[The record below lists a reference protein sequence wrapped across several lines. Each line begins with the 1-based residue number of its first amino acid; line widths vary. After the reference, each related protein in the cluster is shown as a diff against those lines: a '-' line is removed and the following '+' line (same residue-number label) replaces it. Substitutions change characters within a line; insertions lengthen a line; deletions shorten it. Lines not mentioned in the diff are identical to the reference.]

1 MNQNNQYTMLPE
13 AFCER
18 MRRLLGDEAEE
29 FFNSYEKERAYG
41 LRYNPLKFASAEAF
55 ENSLSQTAV
64 WELQPVPWCQEGY
77 YYQAKDQPGKHPW
90 HQAGA
95 YYIQEPSAM
104 SVVELLAPK
113 PGEKIC
119 DLCAA
124 PGGKTTQ
131 IAGKMQGQGLLVA
144 NECYGSRAK
153 ILAQNVE
160 RMGIRN
166 AMVLNESTER
176 LAQGLPEFFDRILV
190 DAPCSGEGM
199 FRKDPQAVSE
209 WSAENV
215 QLCAKRQRQILRH
228 AAGMLKPGGV
238 LVYST
243 CTFAPEENEQC
254 IARFLEDY
262 KEFSLD
268 HCAFGERYFS
278 PGKMAW
284 TEAGAV
290 AFELRETERDFEGIY
305 RLWPH
310 KLHGEGHFAA
320 RMVKAGADRKKGPSE
335 SYGAVWRSKGKQG
348 KTGKKINNSKWEEA
362 YHLYMQFEKNNLKI
376 SLQEKMSG
384 QVELFSD
391 QLYLLPE
398 ELPQW
403 KAWKTLRAGLP
414 LGICK
419 KNRFEPSH
427 ALAICLRPEE
437 VRQSVECQEP
447 LKYLHGETISCDGSL
462 RGWTLVC
469 AFGLPLGW
477 GKAVDGVLKNHYPK
491 GLRICY

>member
-41 LRYNPLKFASAEAF
+41 LRYNPLKFSSKEAF
-55 ENSLSQTAV
+55 ENSLSQTAD

-215 QLCAKRQRQILRH
+215 QLCAKRQHQILSH
-228 AAGMLKPGGV
+228 AAGMLFWFTPLVLLRQRRMNSVSQSFWKIIKNSHWIILISGNGISVLGGQRGQK
-238 LVYST
+238 LG
-243 CTFAPEENEQC
+243 Q
-254 IARFLEDY
+254 FLLS
-262 KEFSLD
+262 F
-268 HCAFGERYFS
+268 
-278 PGKMAW
+278 M
-284 TEAGAV
+284 
-290 AFELRETERDFEGIY
+290 
-305 RLWPH
+305 
-310 KLHGEGHFAA
+310 
-320 RMVKAGADRKKGPSE
+320 
-335 SYGAVWRSKGKQG
+335 KQG
-348 KTGKKINNSKWEEA
+348 RILMGHTAYGHIN
-362 YHLYMQFEKNNLKI
+362 FRGRGI
-376 SLQEKMSG
+376 
-384 QVELFSD
+384 
-391 QLYLLPE
+391 
-398 ELPQW
+398 
-403 KAWKTLRAGLP
+403 LR
-414 LGICK
+414 
-419 KNRFEPSH
+419 RE
-427 ALAICLRPEE
+427 
-437 VRQSVECQEP
+437 
-447 LKYLHGETISCDGSL
+447 
-462 RGWTLVC
+462 W
-469 AFGLPLGW
+469 
-477 GKAVDGVLKNHYPK
+477 
-491 GLRICY
+491 